1 MQEVLLIEDASIS
14 YRIEPFY
21 FEKGFSEIHN
31 PIGFRPLTFTKEMF
45 YDHIDNLMFLKE
57 KDSSYN
63 NQIGKSFQIDWN
75 KSDKILYHDSYL
87 KKDVPFPAKETEYEY
102 LVDGKKNSDIQKYI
116 RFKIENV
123 HLLVSEMKVGFLVY
137 DIKIIELYEVKNGVK
152 ESLTQSVEN
161 YEWAMYYLR
170 KLQIANKGYLVA
182 AIQDPEQVILRK
194 EFYMRRDAALR
205 NNESFTEEEPA
216 EPNLV
221 PVKVKWTDL
230 TNGLLKSLGE
240 VHSFTNQKKVGH
252 HALLYT
258 SAFIQPPEE
267 IEATDVTRKNFELM
281 IANKVYKISHGY
293 RETYYK
299 DVKVDDILRPFDN
312 IMWSLSSEGVS
323 NIVYT
328 LDNEQAMKFFNDTF
342 KTKRETNYYFMYIL
356 GLLQK
361 YSLLYFTIR
370 STQVLYQSS
379 IYSGAELTKEERDKE
394 LKRTREFYSE
404 TLKFTVHGY
413 YEQVSYHSHY
423 NEIYVQLIKALRIPE
438 MQQELSPK
446 AEAFHQVIESL
457 VFEQEMKEKES
468 AKEEKEKQNNIFQTI
483 TFFLLP
489 ASIAT
494 GILGMNVPLIT
505 KSNNFY
511 LGYVAIGVTLLT
523 TLLLIFLNK
532 NKSISAR
539 TIAVASAVFLSI
551 IIMLDIRYDFPNQE
565 EETEQIKIEEQSDA
579 SNHDKLPVS
588 DKE

>member
-1 MQEVLLIEDASIS
+1 MQDVLLIEDSSIT

-57 KDSSYN
+57 KDPSFH

-75 KSDKILYHDSYL
+75 LSDKILYHDSYQ
-87 KKDVPFPAKETEYEY
+87 KKDVPLPFKETEYEY
-102 LVDGKKNSDIQKYI
+102 LVEGKKNSPLQKYI

-137 DIKIIELYEVKNGVK
+137 DLKVIELYEIKNGEK
-152 ESLTQSVEN
+152 ESLTQTVEN

-170 KLQIANKGYLVA
+170 KLQIANKGFLVA
-182 AIQDPEQVILRK
+182 AIQDPEQVLRRK
-194 EFYMRRDAALR
+194 EYFIRRDAAIQ
-205 NNESFTEEEPA
+205 NNEHFTEEEPA
-216 EPNLV
+216 EPTLV
-221 PVKVKWTDL
+221 PIKVKWTDL
-230 TNGLLKSLGE
+230 TNGLLKELGE

-258 SAFIQPPEE
+258 STFIQPPEE
-267 IEATDVTRKNFELM
+267 IDATAGTRKNFELM

-299 DVKVDDILRPFDN
+299 DVKVEDILRPFDN
-312 IMWSLSSEGVS
+312 IMWNFSSEGAS

-328 LDNEQAMKFFNDTF
+328 LDDEQAMKFFDGSF
-342 KTKRETNYYFMYIL
+342 KTKRETNFYFLYVL

-370 STQVLYQSS
+370 STDILFQSS
-379 IYSGAELTKEERDKE
+379 VYSGEELNKEERDKE
-394 LKRTREFYSE
+394 LKRTRDFYAE

-457 VFEQEMKEKES
+457 VYEQEMKEKES
-468 AKEEKEKQNNIFQTI
+468 AREEQEKQNNIFQTI

-505 KSNNFY
+505 NSNNFY
-511 LGYVAIGVTLLT
+511 LGYVVFGVTLLT
-523 TLLLIFLNK
+523 ILLLILLNK

-551 IIMLDIRYDFPNQE
+551 IILLDIKYDFPKQD
-565 EETEQIKIEEQSDA
+565 EETEQIKIEEQSNESNQDA
-579 SNHDKLPVS
+579 KPGS

>member
-1 MQEVLLIEDASIS
+1 MQDVLLIEDSSIT

-31 PIGFRPLTFTKEMF
+31 PIGYRPLTFTKEMF

-57 KDSSYN
+57 NDPSYN

-75 KSDKILYHDSYL
+75 QSDKILYHDSFQ

-102 LVDGKKNSDIQKYI
+102 LVDGKKNSPLQKYI

-137 DIKIIELYEVKNGVK
+137 DIKVIELYEIKNGEK
-152 ESLTQSVEN
+152 ESLSQTVEN

-182 AIQDPEQVILRK
+182 TIQDPEQVIRRK
-194 EFYMRRDAALR
+194 EYFMRRDTAIQ
-205 NNESFTEEEPA
+205 NNEIFTEEEPA
-216 EPNLV
+216 EPTLV
-221 PVKVKWTDL
+221 PIKVKWTDL
-230 TNGLLKSLGE
+230 TNGLLTELGE

-258 SAFIQPPEE
+258 STFIQPPEE
-267 IEATDVTRKNFELM
+267 IGATAGTRKNFELM

-299 DVKVDDILRPFDN
+299 DVKAEDILRPFDN
-312 IMWSLSSEGVS
+312 IMWNFSSEGAS
-323 NIVYT
+323 NIIYT
-328 LDNEQAMKFFNDTF
+328 LDDEQAMKFFDGSF
-342 KTKRETNYYFMYIL
+342 KTKRETNFYFMYVL

-370 STQVLYQSS
+370 STDILFQSS
-379 IYSGAELTKEERDKE
+379 VYSGEELNKEERDKE
-394 LKRTREFYSE
+394 LKRTRDFYAE

-446 AEAFHQVIESL
+446 IEAFNQVIERL
-457 VFEQEMKEKES
+457 VYEQNVKEKEAAS
-468 AKEEKEKQNNIFQTI
+468 EALRLQREDELRVQEKQNNIIQSI
-483 TFFLLP
+483 TYFLLP
-489 ASIAT
+489 CNID
-494 GILGMNVPLIT
+494 NR
-505 KSNNFY
+505 F
-511 LGYVAIGVTLLT
+511 
-523 TLLLIFLNK
+523 
-532 NKSISAR
+532 
-539 TIAVASAVFLSI
+539 
-551 IIMLDIRYDFPNQE
+551 IRNEYPIYYRQ
-565 EETEQIKIEEQSDA
+565 
-579 SNHDKLPVS
+579 
-588 DKE
+588 